1 MQSVAR
7 ITVEEAAEQ
16 LDVSV
21 ATIRRWCVN
30 QQIDAIKIGKQ
41 WLVDPK
47 SLAAVRSRTRK
58 STAKPNDAPYDL
70 EQAWRYI
77 RHTDVSE
84 LWVPEVVRCR
94 DFVDRP
100 DELIREAA
108 ERLSTMRFMPAL
120 RIDVPKTVAS
130 NRPGVM
136 LEMAD
141 RIAYQA
147 VVGSF
152 AARIDES
159 VSANVYSSRIS
170 TSQNYFFR
178 RPSNAWTKFTDSVRT
193 NIGPGQMSW
202 VAQTDITGYFEHIHH
217 NILFEELSA
226 LGISGQ
232 PLRALRVML
241 SKWCTVE
248 GVGLPQGPN
257 ASRLLGNFYLAA
269 VDESMEAKG
278 YVYRRYMD
286 DIRILAHSKSEA
298 VEAVRDFEKFCR
310 ERGLSCSSN
319 KTKVLSAEEYLAG
332 SDTAE
337 LDAAAYSFN
346 AGHPGAQPMLRKIL
360 KQALSAQGVD
370 ATRVRFSVWRLA
382 RVRDASAIN
391 TIIKNLE
398 HLAPFASVVG
408 AYLRPFITRR
418 TLQPK
423 LTEFLSDSQR
433 SYSHH
438 LRAWLF
444 AAMLESRV
452 IPVEWADLARENA
465 TNLNLPPYLRS
476 VAGCVLAKSQSAR
489 DIAWLKSRLALEH
502 DPDVL
507 RANLVALKY
516 GNALNKREVKVVTDR
531 QPRLHI
537 FGEWLLSQGN
547 ALPSL
552 LFADQKINVP

>member
-1 MQSVAR
+1 
-7 ITVEEAAEQ
+7 
-16 LDVSV
+16 
-21 ATIRRWCVN
+21 
-30 QQIDAIKIGKQ
+30 
-41 WLVDPK
+41 
-47 SLAAVRSRTRK
+47 
-58 STAKPNDAPYDL
+58 
-70 EQAWRYI
+70 
-77 RHTDVSE
+77 
-84 LWVPEVVRCR
+84 
-94 DFVDRP
+94 
-100 DELIREAA
+100 
-108 ERLSTMRFMPAL
+108 
-120 RIDVPKTVAS
+120 
-130 NRPGVM
+130 
-136 LEMAD
+136 
-141 RIAYQA
+141 
-147 VVGSF
+147 
-152 AARIDES
+152 
-159 VSANVYSSRIS
+159 
-170 TSQNYFFR
+170 
-178 RPSNAWTKFTDSVRT
+178 
-193 NIGPGQMSW
+193 MSW